1 MYNFFLFNVL
11 IVLLEQLTGDLIV
24 FTQYCYVYD
33 TCSDWLK
40 VNNDNNGKVECFQK
54 VNIDLSSLE
63 GVDVEK
69 KNPHIWI
76 NYQLAKVKVT
86 IAHSNADSVNSKL
99 TSGLSMTQRQCTSAS
114 SLVYI

>member
-1 MYNFFLFNVL
+1 MSESNSAKVNNWKVRYTQVSTYVYNFFLFNVL

-69 KNPHIWI
+69 KNH
-76 NYQLAKVKVT
+76 T
-86 IAHSNADSVNSKL
+86 FE
-99 TSGLSMTQRQCTSAS
+99 
-114 SLVYI
+114 